1 MNPANILLYCGSI
14 NVKLNAVTAGHNL
27 HELSIEMGTVL
38 LIRSQTSVRESP
50 ESSDCM
56 PKKYVLKI
64 GVKHIW
70 LTVTFVAS
78 ERILEE

>member
-1 MNPANILLYCGSI
+1 MLLYCGSM

-27 HELSIEMGTVL
+27 HELIIEVGTVL
-38 LIRSQTSVRESP
+38 FIRSHTSESESP

-56 PKKYVLKI
+56 PKKYVLNI

>member
-1 MNPANILLYCGSI
+1 MLLYCGSI

-27 HELSIEMGTVL
+27 KLFIIEVGTVL
-38 LIRSQTSVRESP
+38 FIRSHTSGSESP

-64 GVKHIW
+64 GVKQIW

-78 ERILEE
+78 ERTFEE